1 MSLFARTPSALRQ
14 APLRLAV
21 RPSTAALRVRH
32 YAAPSSEPSIHT
44 QLHEKYDSLTP
55 ASEILKAAKGWSKS
69 PAMDRLIKDLEAIPD
84 SERAHSKDAMR
95 LLQEIVELHNKDGE
109 PRADRI
115 GHIGETFKR
124 GDLIWLI
131 GALAV
136 FVPTAG
142 YLLSAP
148 SGAQHHPSGVAE
160 SEKTLGDVPEPTT
173 DVEKAAAHDGEV
185 EKDTPPPTSGE
196 KKDTPKMEEKSLAKQ
211 NDEGHSTPNT
221 KEESKQP
228 GETQPKEQLREKE
241 AERKDKI
248 ADNKSK

>member
-1 MSLFARTPSALRQ
+1 
-14 APLRLAV
+14 
-21 RPSTAALRVRH
+21 
-32 YAAPSSEPSIHT
+32 
-44 QLHEKYDSLTP
+44 
-55 ASEILKAAKGWSKS
+55 
-69 PAMDRLIKDLEAIPD
+69 MDRLIKDLEAIPD

-148 SGAQHHPSGVAE
+148 SGAQHHPAGVAE

-185 EKDTPPPTSGE
+185 EAAAGRGELKKGTEDEKDTPPPTSGE

-211 NDEGHSTPNT
+211 SDEGHSTPNT